1 MSANINSQT
10 LSSSASSTTSTLTV
24 TTDAIHT
31 PFSCI
36 NHPFYHA
43 IHEAHSNQ
51 RSFQKGDINV
61 DIYNTA
67 ITAFLTIFDALG
79 SPIITEI
86 VRRDFRAKTNGLRNS
101 ARRLRAHTLRQL
113 VVNELKSPPRFWA
126 PSGIQSLLWS
136 QRILHFIQRMVQ
148 LLVDDAQRELK
159 EACIMAYRET
169 LALRHPHMTKVIFER
184 ALQLVPPRKQFLT
197 NLCDSECLSDEDI
210 KLCLVGMEDFLNAT
224 RPHTS
229 ALATLFEMEQIEDPP
244 R

>member
-1 MSANINSQT
+1 MNSPT
-10 LSSSASSTTSTLTV
+10 LSSSASSTTTTMTV

-36 NHPFYHA
+36 NQPFYHA
-43 IHEAHSNQ
+43 IHEARSNQ

-61 DIYNTA
+61 DIYNSA
-67 ITAFLTIFDALG
+67 ISTFLTIFDALG

-86 VRRDFRAKTNGLRNS
+86 VRRDFRAKTNALRNS
-101 ARRLRAHTLRQL
+101 ARRLRAQTLRQL

-136 QRILHFIQRMVQ
+136 NRILHFIQRLVQ
-148 LLVDDAQRELK
+148 LLVDDAQCELK
-159 EACIMAYRET
+159 DACISAYRET

-197 NLCDSECLSDEDI
+197 NLCESEHLSDDDA
-210 KLCLVGMEDFLNAT
+210 KLCLVGMKDFLNAT
-224 RPHTS
+224 RPHTT
-229 ALATLFEMEQIEDPP
+229 ALATLIEMEQIDEPP